1 MADKVEIGGD
11 IECYI
16 GVYEVMHTIE
26 VLSRKID
33 EILTSAK
40 SSKGGAEI
48 NALLIQIG
56 VQKSNQEGFC
66 ESHDYYQS
74 PEIFTSNYKG
84 FKELKETIEVFK
96 KEEDD
101 AKARTDHLIVK
112 FSKSKVSGDVGFW
125 TAVGGQENGKDESHL
140 MDMWLKGVKIR
151 DNFFKDPENRGDSTD
166 VDLGKCRIEGP
177 DSEQSDDS
185 DYEICAGTEGQD
197 ETMKILAKSF
207 MVTKKLIGALE
218 VADDEIIKREE
229 LRLGKK
235 KSMAGSLD
243 AGKPTDI
250 SEEKKLKKTSEAV
263 KGIDKTVKGLK
274 KKSTSIFDSDV
285 LNYNTYRRKIVELKI
300 NDLWINLEESKTDG
314 FKLIFDMFGLCLEVH
329 RWLIKLRSND
339 KYNVEDYQG
348 DSELQHTIEELSL
361 KAYEM
366 SLMYANNSK
375 DGPEMKAL
383 WVEIRVQKY
392 IQEGVKKRFD
402 EFMTQFRGSRDRQSP
417 LDSMSGEELRN

>member
-56 VQKSNQEGFC
+56 VQKSNQEGVKKRFY
-66 ESHDYYQS
+66 EFND
-74 PEIFTSNYKG
+74 TG

-250 SEEKKLKKTSEAV
+250 SEEKKLKKTSV
-263 KGIDKTVKGLK
+263 K
-274 KKSTSIFDSDV
+274 F
-285 LNYNTYRRKIVELKI
+285 
-300 NDLWINLEESKTDG
+300 
-314 FKLIFDMFGLCLEVH
+314 
-329 RWLIKLRSND
+329 
-339 KYNVEDYQG
+339 
-348 DSELQHTIEELSL
+348 LS
-361 KAYEM
+361 
-366 SLMYANNSK
+366 
-375 DGPEMKAL
+375 
-383 WVEIRVQKY
+383 
-392 IQEGVKKRFD
+392 
-402 EFMTQFRGSRDRQSP
+402 
-417 LDSMSGEELRN
+417 